1 MSRLRTVFMG
11 TPEIAVPALRALA
24 SASELTC
31 VITQPDRPAGR
42 GNQLQEPPAKAAARA
57 LGIPVWQPETMRGAE
72 ADPTL
77 GCDLVVVLAYG
88 ELLRQAVLDRPHH
101 GCVNLHASLLPRW
114 RGASPLQAALRAGDT
129 RTGVTV
135 MRMVR
140 ALDAG
145 PVYLQREL
153 AITAGMTLP
162 QLHDA
167 IAATSA
173 DALGEFL
180 ASWPPP
186 APTPQDEA
194 RVTLCRKL
202 LPADG
207 RLDWRLPG
215 AELERWVRAYT
226 PAPGCWSETTDE
238 EPLRLRILAL
248 APGQGPSVAAAPG
261 TVSRAGDELLIA
273 CGDGAVRLTRLQV
286 AGGRPQGAR
295 EFLNGHAAPRA
306 LA

>member
-24 SASELTC
+24 RASELTC

-42 GNQLQEPPAKAAARA
+42 GHQLQEPPAKAAARA

-72 ADPTL
+72 AHAAL

-88 ELLRQAVLDRPHH
+88 ELLRQAVLDRPLH

-114 RGASPLQAALRAGDT
+114 RGASPLQAALRAGDA

-153 AITAGMTLP
+153 GIAAAMTLP
-162 QLHDA
+162 ALHDA
-167 IAATSA
+167 IAELAA
-173 DALGEFL
+173 QALGEFL
-180 ASWPPP
+180 AAWPPP

-194 RVTLCRKL
+194 GVTLCRKL

-238 EPLRLRILAL
+238 KPLRLRILAL
-248 APGQGPSVAAAPG
+248 APCPGASEAAPG
-261 TVSRAGDELLIA
+261 TVARAGDDLLVA

-286 AGGRPQGAR
+286 AGGTPQGAR

>member
-24 SASELTC
+24 RASELVC

-42 GNQLQEPPAKAAARA
+42 GRQLQESAVKVAARA
-57 LGIPVWQPETMRGAE
+57 LGVEVWQPQTMRGAE
-72 ADPTL
+72 VDPRM
-77 GCDLVVVLAYG
+77 GCDLAVVLAYG
-88 ELLRQAVLDRPHH
+88 ELLRQAVLDRPPG

-114 RGASPLQAALRAGDT
+114 RGASPLQAALRAGDA

-145 PVYLQREL
+145 PVYRQREL
-153 AITAGMTLP
+153 EISPAMTLP
-162 QLHDA
+162 ALHDL
-167 IAATSA
+167 IAEAAAQVLS
-173 DALGEFL
+173 DFL
-180 ASWPPP
+180 AAWPPP
-186 APTPQDEA
+186 DPISQDEG

-207 RLDWRLPG
+207 RLDWRLAA

-226 PAPGCWSETTDE
+226 PAPGCWSETAGDA
-238 EPLRLRILAL
+238 PMRLRILAL
-248 APGQGPSVAAAPG
+248 EARTGAAAAAPG
-261 TVSRAGDELLIA
+261 TVTRVGDELRVA
-273 CGDGAVRLTRLQV
+273 CGDGAVSIARVQP
-286 AGGRPQGAR
+286 AGGSAQGAR
-295 EFLNGHAAPRA
+295 EFINGHALPSA